1 MKPFTLNFLLP
12 TSTSPIERA
21 KAKVTI
27 VTALAIGGAMLALVL
42 FWIVTF
48 TLEDIETV
56 FLTIVLILLMA
67 GVIFLVKRGR
77 IQLGAWILVLLMIF
91 LNLSNMTWYGVST
104 TSSAGYLIPILLA
117 LFGIG
122 SAAGFGVTLFGCA
135 SVFAISLFASTGQI
149 QTEIPYA
156 ESHLTFDAPA
166 LTLIY
171 LIVYFISNAW
181 VKSAQEA
188 FTEK

>member
-1 MKPFTLNFLLP
+1 MKPIELNFLLP
-12 TSTSPIERA
+12 TSASPIERA
-21 KAKVTI
+21 RAKVTV
-27 VTALAIGGAMLALVL
+27 VTALAIGAAMLAVVL

-56 FLTIVLILLMA
+56 ILTIVLLLLMA

-77 IQLGAWILVLLMIF
+77 VQLGAWILTLLMIF

-104 TSSAGYLIPILLA
+104 TSSAGYIIPILLA

-122 SAAGFGVTLFGCA
+122 SGAGLGVTLFGCA
-135 SVFAISLFASTGQI
+135 SVFGISLLASTGQI
-149 QTEIPYA
+149 QTEIPYV

-166 LTLIY
+166 LALIY
-171 LIVYFISNAW
+171 LVVYFISIAW
-181 VKSAQEA
+181 VKSAQSA

>member
-1 MKPFTLNFLLP
+1 MINKLLP
-12 TSTSPIERA
+12 LSASPIERA
-21 KAKVTI
+21 RAKATI
-27 VTALAIGGAMLALVL
+27 VTALAIVAAMTALVL
-42 FWIVTF
+42 YWILTAS
-48 TLEDIETV
+48 LEDIETI
-56 FLTIVLILLMA
+56 FLTVGLIFLMA
-67 GVIFLVKRGR
+67 GIIFLVQRGHL
-77 IQLGAWILVLLMIF
+77 QLGAWILVLLTIF

-122 SAAGFGVTLFGCA
+122 SAAGFGVTLFGCI
-135 SVFAISLFASTGQI
+135 SVFAISLLASTGQI
-149 QTEIPYA
+149 QTAIPYV

-171 LIVYFISNAW
+171 LVVYFISNAW

>member
-1 MKPFTLNFLLP
+1 MKPIHNIP
-12 TSTSPIERA
+12 TSSPLNRA

-27 VTALAIGGAMLALVL
+27 VTALAIGAAMLALVL

-48 TLEDIETV
+48 TLEDIETI
-56 FLTIVLILLMA
+56 FLTLGLILLMA
-67 GVIFLVKRGR
+67 GIIALVKRGH
-77 IQLGAWILVLLMIF
+77 IKLGAWILTGLMIF

-122 SAAGFGVTLFGCA
+122 SGAGLGVAILGCV
-135 SVFAISLFASTGQI
+135 SVFAISGLASTGQI

-171 LIVYFISNAW
+171 LVVYFISNAW
-181 VKSAQEA
+181 VKSAQEIFA
-188 FTEK
+188 EK

>member
-1 MKPFTLNFLLP
+1 MINKLIP
-12 TSTSPIERA
+12 SSSSPNERA
-21 KAKVTI
+21 KANVVV
-27 VTALAIGGAMLALVL
+27 VTALAIGAATLALVL
-42 FWIVTF
+42 FWVVTF

-56 FLTIVLILLMA
+56 ILTIVLILLMA
-67 GVIFLVKRGR
+67 GVIALVKRGR
-77 IQLGAWILVLLMIF
+77 VRLGAWILVILMIF

-122 SAAGFGVTLFGCA
+122 SGAGLGVTIFGCA
-135 SVFAISLFASTGQI
+135 SVFAISLLASMGQI
-149 QTEIPYA
+149 QTEIPFV

-171 LIVYFISNAW
+171 LVVYFISNVW
-181 VKSAQEA
+181 VKSAQSA